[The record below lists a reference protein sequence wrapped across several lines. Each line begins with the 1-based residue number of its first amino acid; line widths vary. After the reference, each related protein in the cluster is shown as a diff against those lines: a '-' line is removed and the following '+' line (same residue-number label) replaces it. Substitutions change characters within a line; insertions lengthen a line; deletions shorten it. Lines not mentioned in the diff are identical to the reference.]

1 MKKILAALLLC
12 GAPAF
17 AGEAVPV
24 VAPLGIDTQKP
35 IAVNADSF
43 TADLMAETGTYIG
56 NVIVVQG
63 EVKLRAD
70 NVTVAAPGG
79 KATRLEA
86 RGNVVVDSPS
96 GTAKG
101 TTAVY
106 DVPGEVIRLAGP
118 VVLTKDQNV
127 MRGSALVVEVATGRA
142 RLTGGPAAAGDGKA
156 PGRVQGLF
164 VPQQRQ
170 KPAGNP

>member
-1 MKKILAALLLC
+1 MIRAILAALLL
-12 GAPAF
+12 GTTAAA
-17 AGEAVPV
+17 AGEANP
-24 VAPLGIDTQKP
+24 AATLGVDTGQP

-43 TADLMAETGTYIG
+43 TADLKAETGTYIG

-63 EVKLRAD
+63 DVKLRAD

-96 GTAKG
+96 GQARG
-101 TTAVY
+101 STAVY
-106 DVPGEVIRLAGP
+106 DVPAEVIRLAGP

-127 MRGSALVVEVATGRA
+127 MRGNALTVNVQTGQA
-142 RLTGGPAAAGDGKA
+142 QLSGGVAAGGQRGS
-156 PGRVQGLF
+156 GRVQGLF
-164 VPQQRQ
+164 VPQQ
-170 KPAGNP
+170 PAQQPTNP